1 MRWSNVKVPRKKGCA
16 CDGHIGIID
25 QCGFVV
31 CMQQRVRPASRQ
43 TIILLHG
50 YGSSARATTALA
62 TAIQTQT
69 HLKRRQQVNVS
80 P

>member
-1 MRWSNVKVPRKKGCA
+1 MSKYHVKRIVLVTVILGLLTSVGLWFA
-16 CDGHIGIID
+16 
-25 QCGFVV
+25 
-31 CMQQRVRPASRQ
+31 MQQRVRPASRQ

-69 HLKRRQQVNVS
+69 HLNVCNKRARAALAC
-80 P
+80 